1 MDDSDHRATCSRT
14 HGHHPWQEQ
23 VAARKAPRSSRSRC
37 VLRRSRRAC
46 PRFTARL
53 ASLARCGEVTADVG
67 VAGRLEAARS
77 ARWTERRGA
86 GVVERKWRRHPMG
99 RQTIPFSLLWLTSG
113 PGEGNPYSGM
123 PCNGGAFVVR
133 EKETTAASPRACV
146 RCT

>member
-1 MDDSDHRATCSRT
+1 MDDSDHRAACSRT
-14 HGHHPWQEQ
+14 HGHHPWREQ
-23 VAARKAPRSSRSRC
+23 LAARKAPRSSRSRC

-67 VAGRLEAARS
+67 AAGRLEAARS

-86 GVVERKWRRHPMG
+86 GTAG

-113 PGEGNPYSGM
+113 PREGNPYSGM

-146 RCT
+146 RCA